1 MWYLAFMNEYD
12 YKKEGVNVKIE
23 RETVISGLLLNGSI
37 RNTANALGVSPS
49 TIYRI
54 CNENGF
60 KEEFDKAKMEILQGT
75 CAKLTNNLLK
85 AVDVVTDIM
94 NNTENSPQIRLNAS
108 NQLFSVAL
116 RLNEQCELLA
126 RIETI
131 EKRLENSEQND

>member
-1 MWYLAFMNEYD
+1 MAFMNEYD

-49 TIYRI
+49 TIYRV
-54 CNENGF
+54 CNEEGF
-60 KEEFDKAKMEILQGT
+60 KEAFNKAKMDILQGT

-94 NNTENSPQIRLNAS
+94 NNTENSSQIRLNAANS
-108 NQLFSVAL
+108 LFSVAL

>member
-37 RNTANALGVSPS
+37 RNTASALGVSPS

-60 KEEFDKAKMEILQGT
+60 KEEFDKDTFEGIEILGFE
-75 CAKLTNNLLK
+75 KNG
-85 AVDVVTDIM
+85 
-94 NNTENSPQIRLNAS
+94 
-108 NQLFSVAL
+108 SVANMIVKGD
-116 RLNEQCELLA
+116 REEIEQ
-126 RIETI
+126 
-131 EKRLENSEQND
+131 KMSF

>member
-49 TIYRI
+49 TIYRV
-54 CNENGF
+54 CNEEGF
-60 KEEFDKAKMEILQGT
+60 KEAFNKAKMDILQGT

-94 NNTENSPQIRLNAS
+94 NNTENSPQIRLNAA